1 MSRVLISNINLQVN
15 TVEKGIPGKEKC
27 AMIQRKKV
35 CE

>member
-1 MSRVLISNINLQVN
+1 MSRVLILNVNLQVN

-27 AMIQRKKV
+27 TMIQRKEV